1 MPKSRRLLLLSFF
14 CSLFALAGLASL
26 HYIFQLYQLPES
38 WWFHLAVHSLSLIGA
53 AGIVGFSFE
62 FFLRKDLLHE
72 FREQMRDFFEQ
83 DAGMAKLLDPEIRRE
98 RVKATL
104 KAQIGEDIGGALF
117 DGVVDRYFSRP
128 SLYRRDFV
136 YEATVADL
144 DSDIVIES
152 RHPLTLKKDDYY
164 RLTITQKYE
173 RAFPETETISIG
185 CIWSDDFQELN
196 YWFSQPDC
204 IYREQ
209 VVLTSADQQAIIG
222 CLQDLGAK
230 HALEGVEKLLHI
242 EYLRIDGVELKRKST
257 TSRLREK
264 SAGIVFLVPKRTVKS
279 RLAAYEIQMT
289 GLVCKGTRQHPVM
302 FGEPTADPDITFN
315 FPARDIA
322 SVLAAPIFS
331 GKSAFE
337 PRIDSNPASRR
348 VHVGFGKRVGNPTW
362 VFPNSGVVFFWDRT

>member
-1 MPKSRRLLLLSFF
+1 MPKPSLSVLSVL
-14 CSLFALAGLASL
+14 CSIFALLGLASL
-26 HYIFQLYQLPES
+26 HYYVEFYYLREG
-38 WWFHLAVHSLSLIGA
+38 WWFHLVVHTLSLIGA

-62 FFLRKDLLHE
+62 SFLRKDLLHE
-72 FREQMRDFFEQ
+72 FLAEMRGLFER
-83 DAGMAKLLDPEIRRE
+83 DPEMAKSLSPEVRRQ

-104 KAQIGEDIGGALF
+104 EAQLGEDIGAALF

-136 YEATVADL
+136 YEATVAEL
-144 DSDIVIES
+144 DDDIIINS

-173 RAFPETETISIG
+173 RAFPETKTISIG
-185 CIWSDDFQELN
+185 CIWSEDFQELN
-196 YWFSQPDC
+196 YWFSQVNC

-209 VVLTSADQQAIIG
+209 VVLTSANQQAIIG
-222 CLQDLGAK
+222 CLQDLGAE
-230 HALEGVEKLLHI
+230 HALEGVQKLLNI
-242 EYLRIDGVELKRKST
+242 EYLRIDGAELRPESAAILP
-257 TSRLREK
+257 SGK
-264 SAGIVFLVPKRTVKS
+264 SAGIIFRVPKRTAKP

-315 FPARDIA
+315 FPARDIT

-337 PRIDSNPASRR
+337 PRIDSNQVSRR
-348 VHVGFGKRVGNPTW
+348 VHVGFGKKVGEPTW
-362 VFPNSGVVFFWDRT
+362 VFPNSGVVFFWDRN